1 VADKTVTVKLNADT
15 HGFTAAMARAATASK
30 QLGSQV
36 KAHGADFDRMA
47 SASTKAGLA
56 VTAGVGGA
64 VKAAVDWE
72 SAWTGVQ
79 KTVDATPAQYARLE
93 GQLRSLTSVLPVS
106 HQEIAGVAEA
116 AGQLGVKQQDVAK
129 FTSTMVKLG
138 TATNM
143 TSEEAA
149 TSLRQFMNVMGTAP
163 KDVDR
168 LAATVV
174 DLGNNSATTERDIV
188 EMGQRLSGTGKQMR
202 MSEPQVMAFGAAM
215 ASVGINAEAGG
226 TAMSRNWVTIDKAV
240 RQGGSSLQTM
250 ARVSGM
256 SAAQFKKAW
265 QTDAAG
271 ATNSLIEGLGR
282 AGKAGKD
289 VSGLLGKMGIKSQ
302 YQTDAMKRL
311 AGASAGAGNAQ
322 DQLADS
328 LKTAGQGWS
337 QNTALEAEFG
347 RRQATTASQ
356 MQIAV
361 NRIKNAAIG
370 VGQAALPVLG
380 RAAQKVA
387 EYADKFAQL
396 SPHTQEMILK
406 IGALGGASLIAA
418 GQVGKVARAVKDV
431 GLAVK
436 AIRGVAG
443 IAGAFT
449 GIGGAATKAAGAT
462 TGAGKAMSMMGGST
476 AGLPVKLLGVASAIG
491 AVSAV
496 ALKLAHDHD
505 ADWAANIDRQLGSTT
520 DWAEQAKLGVVDLDN
535 KMKQVNDGG
544 FGPLRENLTGLGDA
558 MNRAAGVNRNFWQR
572 QSDHLAHFMHAHADL
587 TEQSKAQMAKYDA
600 AISQFASSHS
610 WNDLQRNWQQIADMA
625 RNNGISD
632 DKLMSLFPKVQA
644 GLANTAKQ
652 LGVTGLSAK
661 EYAAWLRG
669 EVPSSVNRAAVAN
682 EKLAKSLG
690 IVPDR
695 KRVQLET
702 VIKDGKKGEVEALNK
717 EILKLPKDKRT
728 QVLATAKTKGFK
740 EAMSQAKDLEK
751 QAKGLQETTRHGV
764 KLEAKGSITSAQ
776 VHAMRQ
782 QLDGLSKAAAKEV
795 ALKFN
800 TGDLDGAKRKLQEFQ
815 NTVRTTTTTAGV
827 KLEIKGAT
835 TGDLEHLRAEMDR
848 LPQEKQVQIATTA
861 KTEGFNAALGQADE
875 FLATVSGIRQQTA
888 EGITVHAKGVVDAKE
903 INALRVDMEQLS
915 KEDQQKVS
923 ITAETKGLEPA
934 RRQIDELRTAHQRM
948 DSRNS
953 KPIVMKATVDGGA
966 KRDLTI
972 LDQQVTNM
980 HGKKVLIPASAPGAA
995 GTLVDIDGIQYKV
1008 EQLDGKNAL
1017 VQLGLKNTDGTYG
1030 GLKEVD
1036 AKRQELDGKSAT
1048 VKLNLPNTGDTAG
1061 KLNKVGKAADRLNGK
1076 KATVHTSAPSAGRT
1090 TSLLGRIM
1098 SAAGRVSA
1106 KRAMVRTSA
1115 PGAAQAHGLL
1125 NRVRSMA
1132 SQVAGKHPRVRTSA
1146 PGAVQATGLVR
1157 AVGRMA
1163 DWVNGK
1169 HARVTASANTGNARS
1184 ALNALTRPLRTTVTA
1199 VVKTVGKAA
1208 DAVKHILPH
1217 ANGGLHERHDP
1228 QIAKAGTYRVWA
1240 EPETGGEAY
1249 IPLARSKRGRS
1260 RLIAAQAVQRLGGA
1274 VQWFANGGI
1283 SGSQARMI
1291 LNIEARPT
1299 GELADYVKAV
1309 RAAANATRARERA
1322 SRAWWN
1328 ARRRHSKN
1336 EKRLADSLAKAKEK
1350 EKEAADKARQAQD
1363 ALARAAQ
1370 QAGDTMAKDYRAGGS
1385 WQDWAASMRDGVK
1398 ELGLFRWRLAKLRGM
1413 GLSQDNIDTIAAMG
1427 PGGLQLAGDVLA
1439 GGKTAVNS
1447 LNKAS
1452 NQLKRVSDQLGLVT
1466 MARYADGGFSSG
1478 RGVRVWSEPETGG
1491 EAYIP
1496 LASSKRS
1503 RSVQLWWE
1511 TGRRLGALP
1520 AQGSSRPVTP
1530 PPGTRGGY
1538 TPGPLDLS
1546 GLHITL
1552 SVPGLANAVDAKIV
1566 AANRATARN
1575 LVRSR

>member
-1 VADKTVTVKLNADT
+1 
-15 HGFTAAMARAATASK
+15 MARAATASK

-226 TAMSRNWVTIDKAV
+226 TAMSRNWIKIDKAV
-240 RQGGSSLQTM
+240 RSGGQSLQTM
-250 ARVSGM
+250 AQVSGM

-271 ATNSLIEGLGR
+271 ATNALIEGLGR
-282 AGKAGKD
+282 ASKSGQD
-289 VSGLLGKMGIKSQ
+289 VSKLLDQMGIKGQ

-328 LKTAGQGWS
+328 LKIAGQGWS
-337 QNTALEAEFG
+337 QNTALEEEFG
-347 RRQATTASQ
+347 RRQQTTASQ
-356 MQIAV
+356 MQLAM
-361 NRIKNAAIG
+361 NRIKDAAIN

-380 RAAQKVA
+380 RAAQQVSR
-387 EYADKFAQL
+387 YADRFAKL
-396 SPHTQEMILK
+396 SPRTQEMILK
-406 IGALGGASLIAA
+406 IGALGGVSLIAA
-418 GQVGKVARAVKDV
+418 GQVGKVARAFKDV

-436 AIRGVAG
+436 AIRAIGG
-443 IAGAFT
+443 IAGAFA
-449 GIGGAATKAAGAT
+449 GIGGPASKAAGGVTA
-462 TGAGKAMSMMGGST
+462 AGKAMSGVGGAT
-476 AGLPVKLLGVASAIG
+476 AGLSGKLFGVAAGLG
-491 AVSAV
+491 AVAV
-496 ALKLAHDHD
+496 AWAHQHD

-600 AISQFASSHS
+600 AISQFASSHA

-644 GLANTAKQ
+644 GLADTAKQ

-661 EYAAWLRG
+661 DYAGWLRG
-669 EVPSSVNRAAVAN
+669 EVPSAVNRAAVAN

-702 VIKDGKKGEVEALNK
+702 VIKGGKKGEVEKLNK

-728 QVLATAKTKGFK
+728 RVLATAKTKGFR
-740 EAMSQAKDLEK
+740 EAMAQAKDLEK
-751 QAKGLQETTRHGV
+751 QAKGLQETTKHGV
-764 KLEAKGSITSAQ
+764 KLDAKGSITSAQ

-835 TGDLEHLRAEMDR
+835 TGDLEHLRAEMDK
-848 LPQEKQVQIATTA
+848 LPKEKQVQIATTA
-861 KTEGFNAALGQADE
+861 KTDGFDKAMGQADE

-888 EGITVHAKGVVDAKE
+888 EGITVHAKGVVDAKQ

-1017 VQLGLKNTDGTYG
+1017 VQLGLKNTDGTYS

-1048 VKLNLPNTGDTAG
+1048 VKLNLPNTGDTEG

-1076 KATVHTSAPSAGRT
+1076 KATVHTSAPSAGHT

-1132 SQVAGKHPRVRTSA
+1132 SQVAGKHPRVVTSA

-1169 HARVTASANTGNARS
+1169 HARVTASANTGSARS

-1199 VVKTVGKAA
+1199 VVHTVGNVAS
-1208 DAVKHILPH
+1208 AVKGLFH
-1217 ANGGLHERHDP
+1217 ANGGMYERHDP
-1228 QIAKAGTYRVWA
+1228 QIAKAGAYRVWA
-1240 EPETGGEAY
+1240 EPETEGEAY
-1249 IPLARSKRGRS
+1249 IPFARSKRGRS
-1260 RLIAAQAVQRLGGA
+1260 RMIAAQAVQRLGGA

-1283 SGSQARMI
+1283 TGAQARMI

-1299 GELADYVKAV
+1299 GELADYVQAV
-1309 RAAANATRARERA
+1309 RDAANATRDRQRA

-1328 ARRRHSKN
+1328 ARRRHSKS
-1336 EKRLADSLAKAKEK
+1336 EKKLGEALSKAKEK
-1350 EKEAADKARQAQD
+1350 ERDATEKARQAAD
-1363 ALARAAQ
+1363 ALARSAA

-1385 WQDWAASMRDGVK
+1385 WQDWATSMRDGVK

-1413 GLSQDNIDTIAAMG
+1413 GLSQENVDTIAGMG
-1427 PGGLQLAGDVLA
+1427 PAGVQLAGDVLA

-1447 LNKAS
+1447 LNAAS
-1452 NQLKRVSDQLGLVT
+1452 NQLKKVSDQLGLVT
-1466 MARYADGGFSSG
+1466 MTKYADGGFSSG
-1478 RGVRVWSEPETGG
+1478 RGIRVWSEPETGG

-1496 LASSKRS
+1496 LASGKRS
-1503 RSVQLWWE
+1503 RSTQLWWE
-1511 TGRRLGALP
+1511 TGRRLGAIP
-1520 AQGSSRPVTP
+1520 ATGQPRPITP
-1530 PPGTRGGY
+1530 PAGTRGGY
-1538 TPGPLDLS
+1538 TPGALDLS

>member
-1 VADKTVTVKLNADT
+1 MADKTVTVKLNADT

-226 TAMSRNWVTIDKAV
+226 TAMSRNWIKIDKAV
-240 RQGGSSLQTM
+240 RSGGQSLQTM
-250 ARVSGM
+250 AQVSGM

-271 ATNSLIEGLGR
+271 ATNALIEGLGR
-282 AGKAGKD
+282 ASKSGQD
-289 VSGLLGKMGIKSQ
+289 VSKLLDQMGIKGQ

-328 LKTAGQGWS
+328 LKIAGQGWS
-337 QNTALEAEFG
+337 QNTALEEEFG
-347 RRQATTASQ
+347 RRQQTTASQ
-356 MQIAV
+356 MQIAM
-361 NRIKNAAIG
+361 NRIKDAAIN

-380 RAAQKVA
+380 RAAQKISG
-387 EYADKFAQL
+387 YADRFAKL

-406 IGALGGASLIAA
+406 IGALGGVSLIAA
-418 GQVGKVARAVKDV
+418 GQVGKVARAFKDV

-436 AIRGVAG
+436 AIRGITG
-443 IAGAFT
+443 IAGAFA
-449 GIGGAATKAAGAT
+449 GIGGPASKAAGGVTA
-462 TGAGKAMSMMGGST
+462 AGKAMSGVGRST
-476 AGLPVKLLGVASAIG
+476 AGLGGKLFGVAAGLG
-491 AVSAV
+491 AVAV
-496 ALKLAHDHD
+496 AWAHQHD

-520 DWAEQAKLGVVDLDN
+520 EWAEQAKLGIVDLDD
-535 KMKQVNDGG
+535 KLKQVNDGG

-558 MNRAAGVNRNFWQR
+558 MNRASGANRNFWQR
-572 QSDHLAHFMHAHADL
+572 QSDHLAHFVGANADL
-587 TEQSKAQMAKYDA
+587 TEQSKAQLSKYDE
-600 AISQFASSHS
+600 AISQFASSHA
-610 WNDLQRNWQQIADMA
+610 WNDLQRNWAQISDMA
-625 RNNGISD
+625 KHNGISD
-632 DKLMSLFPKVQA
+632 DRLMSLFPKVQS
-644 GLANTAKQ
+644 GLADTAKQ
-652 LGVTGLSAK
+652 LGVTGLSAR
-661 EYAAWLRG
+661 EYAGWLRG
-669 EVPSSVNRAAVAN
+669 EIPSSVNRAAVAN

-690 IVPDR
+690 IVPDK

-702 VIKDGKKGEVEALNK
+702 VIKGGKKGEVEALNR
-717 EILKLPKDKRT
+717 EILKLPKDKQTR
-728 QVLATAKTKGFK
+728 VLATAKTKGFK
-740 EAMSQAKDLEK
+740 EAMAQAKDLEK

-764 KLEAKGSITSAQ
+764 KLEAKGGITSAQ

-782 QLDGLSKAAAKEV
+782 QLEGLSKAAAKEV

-800 TGDLDGAKRKLQEFQ
+800 TGDLDGARRKLQEFQ
-815 NTVRTTTTTAGV
+815 NTVRTTATKAGV

-835 TGDLEHLRAEMDR
+835 TGDLEHLRAEMDK
-848 LPQEKQVQIATTA
+848 LPKEKQVQIATTA
-861 KTEGFNAALGQADE
+861 KTDGFDKAMGQATQ
-875 FLATVSGIRQQTA
+875 FQQQIA
-888 EGITVHAKGVVDAKE
+888 GITRSTKDGVTVKIKGVTDATQ
-903 INALRVDMEQLS
+903 ITALKTDMERLTTQ
-915 KEDQQKVS
+915 DQKKVS
-923 ITAETKGLEPA
+923 LIAETRGLEPA
-934 RRQIDELRTAHQRM
+934 RQAIDDIRRSYGRIS
-948 DSRNS
+948 DSA
-953 KPIVMKATVDGGA
+953 PINMKATVQGGA
-966 KRDLTI
+966 EKQLTV
-972 LDQQVTNM
+972 LDQHAT
-980 HGKKVLIPASAPGAA
+980 
-995 GTLVDIDGIQYKV
+995 D
-1008 EQLDGKNAL
+1008 LDGKNVL
-1017 VQLGLKNTDGTYG
+1017 VTTSAPDAYGTMVEIDGIKYKVDELEGQSVLIPLGLKNTDGTYD
-1030 GLKEVD
+1030 GLRKTD
-1036 AKRQELDGKSAT
+1036 AKVQELDGKSAT
-1048 VKLNLPNTGDTAG
+1048 VKLNLPNTGDTEG
-1061 KLNKVGKAADRLNGK
+1061 KLNRVGKAADRVNGK

-1132 SQVAGKHPRVRTSA
+1132 SQVAGKHPRVVTSA
-1146 PGAVQATGLVR
+1146 PGATQATGLVR
-1157 AVGRMA
+1157 AVGKAA

-1169 HARVTASANTGNARS
+1169 HARVTASANTGSARS

-1199 VVKTVGKAA
+1199 VVHTVGNVAS
-1208 DAVKHILPH
+1208 AVKGLFH
-1217 ANGGLHERHDP
+1217 ANGGMYERHDP
-1228 QIAKAGTYRVWA
+1228 QIAKAGAYRVWA
-1240 EPETGGEAY
+1240 EPETEGEAY
-1249 IPLARSKRGRS
+1249 IPFARSKRGRS
-1260 RLIAAQAVQRLGGA
+1260 RMIAAQAVQRLGGS

-1283 SGSQARMI
+1283 TGSQARMI

-1299 GELADYVKAV
+1299 GELADYVQAV
-1309 RAAANATRARERA
+1309 RDAANATRARQRA

-1328 ARRRHSKN
+1328 ARRRHSKT
-1336 EKRLADSLAKAKEK
+1336 EKRLGDALAKAKEK
-1350 EKEAADKARQAQD
+1350 EKEAADKARQATD
-1363 ALARAAQ
+1363 ALANAAA

-1385 WQDWAASMRDGVK
+1385 WQDWATSMRDGVK

-1413 GLSQDNIDTIAAMG
+1413 GLSQENVDTIAGMG
-1427 PGGLQLAGDVLA
+1427 PAGVQLAGDVLA

-1447 LNKAS
+1447 LNAAS
-1452 NQLKRVSDQLGLVT
+1452 NQLKKVSDQLGLVT
-1466 MARYADGGFSSG
+1466 MTKYADGGFSSG
-1478 RGVRVWSEPETGG
+1478 RGIRVWSEPETGG

-1496 LASSKRS
+1496 LASGKRS
-1503 RSVQLWWE
+1503 RSTQLWWE
-1511 TGRRLGALP
+1511 TGRRLGAIP
-1520 AQGSSRPVTP
+1520 ATGQPRPITP
-1530 PPGTRGGY
+1530 PAGTRGGY
-1538 TPGPLDLS
+1538 TPGPVDLS

>member
-1 VADKTVTVKLNADT
+1 MADKTVTVKLNADT

-168 LAATVV
+168 LASTVV

-418 GQVGKVARAVKDV
+418 GQVGKVARAFKDV
-431 GLAVK
+431 GLAVQ
-436 AIRGVAG
+436 AVRGIAGVAG
-443 IAGAFT
+443 AFA
-449 GIGGAATKAAGAT
+449 GIGGSAGKAAGGASA
-462 TGAGKAMSMMGGST
+462 AGKAMSRLGGST
-476 AGLPVKLLGVASAIG
+476 AGLGGKLFGVAAGLG
-491 AVSAV
+491 AVAV
-496 ALKLAHDHD
+496 AWAHQHD
-505 ADWAANIDRQLGSTT
+505 ADWAADIDRKLGSTT
-520 DWAEQAKLGVVDLDN
+520 EWAEQAKLGIVDLDD
-535 KMKQVNDGG
+535 KLKQVNDGG

-558 MNRAAGVNRNFWQR
+558 LNHATGTNLSFWQR
-572 QSDHLAHFMHAHADL
+572 QESRLAGVLHNSAELSA
-587 TEQSKAQMAKYDA
+587 QSKAQMAKLDSA
-600 AISQFASSHS
+600 LSGLATSHS
-610 WNDLQRNWQQIADMA
+610 WTDLKNNWKQIADAA
-625 RNNGISD
+625 RENGISD
-632 DKLMSLFPKVQA
+632 DKIMSLFPKVQA

-661 EYAAWLRG
+661 EYAGWLRG
-669 EVPSSVNRAAVAN
+669 EIPSSVNRAAVAN

-690 IVPDR
+690 IVPDK
-695 KRVQLET
+695 KRVRVETSIKDEKPGQLE
-702 VIKDGKKGEVEALNK
+702 KLNK
-717 EILKLPKDKRT
+717 EIAKVPANKQSIVET
-728 QVLATAKTKGFK
+728 TARTKGFS
-740 EAMSQAKDLEK
+740 EAMAQAKDLEK
-751 QAKGLQETTRHGV
+751 QAKGLQATTKHGV
-764 KLEAKGSITSAQ
+764 KVEIKGNTDTGKVRALREQLE
-776 VHAMRQ
+776 
-782 QLDGLSKAAAKEV
+782 GLSKAAAQKV
-795 ALKFN
+795 AITAK
-800 TGDLDGAKRKLQEFQ
+800 TQGLDAAKKQLQEFQ
-815 NTVRTTTTTAGV
+815 NTVRTTVTKAGV

-835 TGDLEHLRAEMDR
+835 TGDLEHLRAEMDK
-848 LPQEKQVQIATTA
+848 LPKEKQVQIATTA
-861 KTEGFNAALGQADE
+861 KTEGFDKAMGQADE

-888 EGITVHAKGVVDAKE
+888 EGITVHARGVVDAKE

-934 RRQIDELRTAHQRM
+934 RKQIDELRAAHQRM

-980 HGKKVLIPASAPGAA
+980 HGKQVLIPASAPGAA
-995 GTLVDIDGIQYKV
+995 GTLVDIDGIQYRV

-1017 VQLGLKNTDGTYG
+1017 VQLGLKNTDGTYS

-1076 KATVHTSAPSAGRT
+1076 KATIHTSAPSAGRT

-1132 SQVAGKHPRVRTSA
+1132 SQVAGKHPRVLTSA

-1169 HARVTASANTGNARS
+1169 YARVTASANTGNARS

-1199 VVKTVGKAA
+1199 VVHTVGNVAN
-1208 DAVKHILPH
+1208 AVKGIFH
-1217 ANGGLHERHDP
+1217 ANGGLYERHDP
-1228 QIAKAGTYRVWA
+1228 QIAKPGTYRVWA

-1249 IPLARSKRGRS
+1249 IPFARSKRGRS
-1260 RLIAAQAVQRLGGA
+1260 RMIAAQAVQRLGGA

-1291 LNIEARPT
+1291 LNIEAHST
-1299 GELADYVKAV
+1299 GELADYVAAV
-1309 RAAANATRARERA
+1309 RAAANATRDRQRA

-1336 EKRLADSLAKAKEK
+1336 EKRLADALAKSKEK

-1413 GLSQDNIDTIAAMG
+1413 GLSQDNIDTIAGMG

-1466 MARYADGGFSSG
+1466 MTRYADGGFSSG

-1511 TGRRLGALP
+1511 TGRRLGAIP
-1520 AQGSSRPVTP
+1520 ATGSSRPITP
-1530 PPGTRGGY
+1530 PPVTRGGY

>member
-1 VADKTVTVKLNADT
+1 MADKTVTVKLNADT

-188 EMGQRLSGTGKQMR
+188 EMGQRLSGTGKQLR

-226 TAMSRNWVTIDKAV
+226 TAMSRNWIKIDKAV
-240 RQGGSSLQTM
+240 RSGGQSLQTM
-250 ARVSGM
+250 AQVSGM

-271 ATNSLIEGLGR
+271 ATNALIEGLGR
-282 AGKAGKD
+282 ASKSGQD
-289 VSGLLGKMGIKSQ
+289 VSKLLDQMGIKGQ

-328 LKTAGQGWS
+328 LKIAGQGWS
-337 QNTALEAEFG
+337 QNTALEEEFG

-356 MQIAV
+356 MQIAM
-361 NRIKNAAIG
+361 NRIKDAAIN

-380 RAAQKVA
+380 RAAQKISG
-387 EYADKFAQL
+387 YADRFAKL
-396 SPHTQEMILK
+396 SPRTQEMILK
-406 IGALGGASLIAA
+406 IGALGGVSLIAA
-418 GQVGKVARAVKDV
+418 GQIGKVARAFKDV
-431 GLAVK
+431 GLAVQ
-436 AIRGVAG
+436 AVRGIAGVAG
-443 IAGAFT
+443 AFA
-449 GIGGAATKAAGAT
+449 GIGGSAGKAAGGASA
-462 TGAGKAMSMMGGST
+462 AGKAMSGLGGST
-476 AGLPVKLLGVASAIG
+476 AGLGGKLFGVAAGLG
-491 AVSAV
+491 AVAV
-496 ALKLAHDHD
+496 AWAHQHD
-505 ADWAANIDRQLGSTT
+505 ADWAADIDRKLGSTT
-520 DWAEQAKLGVVDLDN
+520 DWAEQAKLGVVDLDD
-535 KMKQVNDGG
+535 KLKQVNDGG
-544 FGPLRENLTGLGDA
+544 FGPLRENLNGLGDA
-558 MNRAAGVNRNFWQR
+558 LNHATGTNLSFWQR
-572 QSDHLAHFMHAHADL
+572 QESRLAGVLHNSAELSA
-587 TEQSKAQMAKYDA
+587 QSKAQMAKLDSA
-600 AISQFASSHS
+600 LSGLATSHS
-610 WNDLQRNWQQIADMA
+610 WTDLKNNWKQIADAA
-625 RNNGISD
+625 RENGISD
-632 DKLMSLFPKVQA
+632 DKIMSLFPKVQA

-661 EYAAWLRG
+661 EYAGWLRG
-669 EVPSSVNRAAVAN
+669 EIPSSVNRAAVAN

-690 IVPDR
+690 IVPDK

-702 VIKDGKKGEVEALNK
+702 VIKGGKKGEVEALNR
-717 EILKLPKDKRT
+717 EILKLPKDKQTR
-728 QVLATAKTKGFK
+728 VLATAKTKGFK
-740 EAMSQAKDLEK
+740 EAMAQAKDLEK
-751 QAKGLQETTRHGV
+751 QAKGLQETTKHGV
-764 KLEAKGSITSAQ
+764 KLEAKGGITSAQ

-782 QLDGLSKAAAKEV
+782 QLEGLSKAAAKEV

-800 TGDLDGAKRKLQEFQ
+800 TGDLDGARRKLQEFQ
-815 NTVRTTTTTAGV
+815 NTVRTTATKAGV

-835 TGDLEHLRAEMDR
+835 TGDLEHLRAEMDK
-848 LPQEKQVQIATTA
+848 LPKEKQVQIATTA
-861 KTEGFNAALGQADE
+861 KTDGFDKAMGQATQ
-875 FLATVSGIRQQTA
+875 FQQQIAGIRQQTA

-934 RRQIDELRTAHQRM
+934 RKQIDDLRTAHQRM

-980 HGKKVLIPASAPGAA
+980 HGKKVLIPASAPGAVGA
-995 GTLVDIDGIQYKV
+995 LVDIDGIQYKV
-1008 EQLDGKNAL
+1008 EQLDGKNVL
-1017 VQLGLKNTDGTYG
+1017 VQLGLENTDGTYG

-1048 VKLNLPNTGDTAG
+1048 VKLNLPNTGDSEG
-1061 KLNKVGKAADRLNGK
+1061 KLNRVGKAADRLNGK
-1076 KATVHTSAPSAGRT
+1076 KATVHTSAPSAGHT

-1132 SQVAGKHPRVRTSA
+1132 SQVAGKHPRVVTSA
-1146 PGAVQATGLVR
+1146 PGATQATGLVR
-1157 AVGRMA
+1157 AVGKAA

-1169 HARVTASANTGNARS
+1169 HARVTASANTGSARS

-1199 VVKTVGKAA
+1199 VVHTVGNVAS
-1208 DAVKHILPH
+1208 AVKGLFH
-1217 ANGGLHERHDP
+1217 ANGGMYERHDP
-1228 QIAKAGTYRVWA
+1228 QIAKAGAYRVWA
-1240 EPETGGEAY
+1240 EPETEGEAY
-1249 IPLARSKRGRS
+1249 IPFARSKRGRS
-1260 RLIAAQAVQRLGGA
+1260 RMIAAQAVQRLGGS

-1283 SGSQARMI
+1283 TGAQARMI

-1299 GELADYVKAV
+1299 GELADYVQAV
-1309 RAAANATRARERA
+1309 RDAANATRARQRA

-1328 ARRRHSKN
+1328 ARRRHSKS
-1336 EKRLADSLAKAKEK
+1336 EKKLGEALSKAKEK
-1350 EKEAADKARQAQD
+1350 ERDATEKARQAAD
-1363 ALARAAQ
+1363 ALARSAA

-1385 WQDWAASMRDGVK
+1385 WQDWATSMREGVK

-1413 GLSQDNIDTIAAMG
+1413 GLSQENVDTIAGMG
-1427 PGGLQLAGDVLA
+1427 PAGVQLAGDVLA

-1447 LNKAS
+1447 LNAAS
-1452 NQLKRVSDQLGLVT
+1452 NQLKKVSDQLGLVT
-1466 MARYADGGFSSG
+1466 MTKYADGGFSSG
-1478 RGVRVWSEPETGG
+1478 QGIRVWSEPETGG

-1496 LASSKRS
+1496 LASGKRS
-1503 RSVQLWWE
+1503 RSTQLWWE
-1511 TGRRLGALP
+1511 TGRRLGAIP
-1520 AQGSSRPVTP
+1520 ATGQPRPITP
-1530 PPGTRGGY
+1530 PAGTRSGY
-1538 TPGPLDLS
+1538 TPGAVDLS

>member
-1 VADKTVTVKLNADT
+1 MADKTVTVKLNADT

-226 TAMSRNWVTIDKAV
+226 TAMSRNWIKIDKAV
-240 RQGGSSLQTM
+240 RSGGQSLQTM
-250 ARVSGM
+250 AQVSGM

-271 ATNSLIEGLGR
+271 ATNALIEGLGR
-282 AGKAGKD
+282 ASKSGQD
-289 VSGLLGKMGIKSQ
+289 VSKLLDQMGIKGQ

-328 LKTAGQGWS
+328 LKIAGQGWS
-337 QNTALEAEFG
+337 QNTALEEEFG
-347 RRQATTASQ
+347 RRQQTTASQ
-356 MQIAV
+356 MQLAM
-361 NRIKNAAIG
+361 NRIKDAAIN

-380 RAAQKVA
+380 RAAQKVSR
-387 EYADKFAQL
+387 YADRFAKL
-396 SPHTQEMILK
+396 SPRTQEMILK
-406 IGALGGASLIAA
+406 IGALGGVSLIAA
-418 GQVGKVARAVKDV
+418 GQVGKVARAFKDV

-436 AIRGVAG
+436 AIRAIGG
-443 IAGAFT
+443 IAGAFA
-449 GIGGAATKAAGAT
+449 GIGGPASKAAGGVTA
-462 TGAGKAMSMMGGST
+462 AGKAMSGVGGAT
-476 AGLPVKLLGVASAIG
+476 AGLSGKLFGVAAGLG
-491 AVSAV
+491 AVAV
-496 ALKLAHDHD
+496 AWAHQHD

-520 DWAEQAKLGVVDLDN
+520 EWAEQAKLGIVDLDD
-535 KMKQVNDGG
+535 KLKQVNDGG

-558 MNRAAGVNRNFWQR
+558 MNRASGANRNFWQR
-572 QSDHLAHFMHAHADL
+572 QSDHLAHFVGANADL
-587 TEQSKAQMAKYDA
+587 TEQSKAQLAKYDA
-600 AISQFASSHS
+600 AISQFASSHA
-610 WNDLQRNWQQIADMA
+610 WNDLQRNWTQISDMA
-625 RNNGISD
+625 KHNGISD
-632 DKLMSLFPKVQA
+632 DRLMSLFPKVQA
-644 GLANTAKQ
+644 GLADTAKQ
-652 LGVTGLSAK
+652 LGVTGLSAR
-661 EYAAWLRG
+661 EYAGWLRG
-669 EVPSSVNRAAVAN
+669 EIPSSVNRAAVAN

-690 IVPDR
+690 IVPDK

-702 VIKDGKKGEVEALNK
+702 VIKGGKKGEVEALNR
-717 EILKLPKDKRT
+717 EILKLPKDKQTR
-728 QVLATAKTKGFK
+728 VLATAKTKGFK
-740 EAMSQAKDLEK
+740 EAMAQAKDLEK

-764 KLEAKGSITSAQ
+764 KLEAKGGITSAQ

-782 QLDGLSKAAAKEV
+782 QLEGLSKAAAKEV

-800 TGDLDGAKRKLQEFQ
+800 TGDLDGARRKLQEFQ
-815 NTVRTTTTTAGV
+815 NTVRTTVTKAGV

-835 TGDLEHLRAEMDR
+835 TGDLEHLRAEMDK
-848 LPQEKQVQIATTA
+848 LPKEKQVQIATTA
-861 KTEGFNAALGQADE
+861 KTDGFDKAMGQATQ
-875 FLATVSGIRQQTA
+875 FQQQIAGIRQQTA

-934 RRQIDELRTAHQRM
+934 RKQIDDLRTAHQRM

-980 HGKKVLIPASAPGAA
+980 HGKKVLIPASAPGAVGA
-995 GTLVDIDGIQYKV
+995 LVDIDGIQYKV
-1008 EQLDGKNAL
+1008 EQLDGKNVL
-1017 VQLGLKNTDGTYG
+1017 VQLGLENTDGTYG

-1048 VKLNLPNTGDTAG
+1048 VKLNLPNTGDSEG
-1061 KLNKVGKAADRLNGK
+1061 KLSRVGKAADRLNGK

-1132 SQVAGKHPRVRTSA
+1132 SQVAGKHPRVVTSA
-1146 PGAVQATGLVR
+1146 PGATQATGLVR
-1157 AVGRMA
+1157 AVGKAA

-1169 HARVTASANTGNARS
+1169 HARVTASANTGSARS

-1199 VVKTVGKAA
+1199 VVHTVGNVAS
-1208 DAVKHILPH
+1208 AVKGLFH
-1217 ANGGLHERHDP
+1217 ANGGMYERHDP
-1228 QIAKAGTYRVWA
+1228 QIAKAGAYRVWA
-1240 EPETGGEAY
+1240 EPETEGEAY
-1249 IPLARSKRGRS
+1249 IPFARSKRGRS
-1260 RLIAAQAVQRLGGA
+1260 RMIAAQAVQRLGGA

-1283 SGSQARMI
+1283 TGSQARMI

-1299 GELADYVKAV
+1299 GELADYVQAV
-1309 RAAANATRARERA
+1309 RDAANATRARQRA

-1328 ARRRHSKN
+1328 ARRRHSKT
-1336 EKRLADSLAKAKEK
+1336 EKRLGDALAKAKEK
-1350 EKEAADKARQAQD
+1350 ERDATEKARQAAD
-1363 ALARAAQ
+1363 ALANAAA
-1370 QAGDTMAKDYRAGGS
+1370 QAGDGMAKDYRAGGS

-1413 GLSQDNIDTIAAMG
+1413 GLSQENVDTIAGMG
-1427 PGGLQLAGDVLA
+1427 PAGVQLAGDVLA

-1447 LNKAS
+1447 LNAAS
-1452 NQLKRVSDQLGLVT
+1452 NQLKKVSDQLGLVT
-1466 MARYADGGFSSG
+1466 MTKYADGGFSSG
-1478 RGVRVWSEPETGG
+1478 QGIRVWSEPETGG

-1496 LASSKRS
+1496 LASGKRS
-1503 RSVQLWWE
+1503 RSTQLWWE
-1511 TGRRLGALP
+1511 TGRRLGAIP
-1520 AQGSSRPVTP
+1520 ATGQPRPITP
-1530 PPGTRGGY
+1530 PAGTRGGY
-1538 TPGPLDLS
+1538 TPGALDLS

>member
-36 KAHGADFDRMA
+36 KAHGTDFDRMA

-226 TAMSRNWVTIDKAV
+226 TAMSRNWIKIDKAV
-240 RQGGSSLQTM
+240 RSGGQSLQTM
-250 ARVSGM
+250 AQVSGM

-271 ATNSLIEGLGR
+271 ATNALIEGLGR
-282 AGKAGKD
+282 ASKSGQD
-289 VSGLLGKMGIKSQ
+289 VSKLLDQMGIKGQ

-328 LKTAGQGWS
+328 LKIAGQGWS
-337 QNTALEAEFG
+337 QNTALEEEFG
-347 RRQATTASQ
+347 RRQQTTASQ
-356 MQIAV
+356 MQLAM
-361 NRIKNAAIG
+361 NRIKDAAIN

-380 RAAQKVA
+380 RAAQKVSG
-387 EYADKFAQL
+387 YADRFAKL
-396 SPHTQEMILK
+396 SPRTQEMILK
-406 IGALGGASLIAA
+406 IGALGGVSLIAA
-418 GQVGKVARAVKDV
+418 GQVGKVARAFKDV

-436 AIRGVAG
+436 AIRGITG
-443 IAGAFT
+443 IAGAFA
-449 GIGGAATKAAGAT
+449 GIGGPASKAAGGVTA
-462 TGAGKAMSMMGGST
+462 AGKAMSGVGGAT
-476 AGLPVKLLGVASAIG
+476 AGLSGKLFGVAAGLG
-491 AVSAV
+491 AVAV
-496 ALKLAHDHD
+496 AWAHQHD
-505 ADWAANIDRQLGSTT
+505 ADWAASIDRQLGSTT
-520 DWAEQAKLGVVDLDN
+520 EWAEQAKLGVVDLDD
-535 KMKQVNDGG
+535 KLKQVNDGG

-558 MNRAAGVNRNFWQR
+558 LNHATGTNLSFWQR
-572 QSDHLAHFMHAHADL
+572 QESRLAGVLHNSAELSA
-587 TEQSKAQMAKYDA
+587 QSKSQMAKLDSA
-600 AISQFASSHS
+600 LSGLATSHS
-610 WNDLQRNWQQIADMA
+610 WTDLKNNWKQIADAA
-625 RNNGISD
+625 RENGISD
-632 DKLMSLFPKVQA
+632 DKIMSLFPKVQA
-644 GLANTAKQ
+644 GLAATAKQ

-661 EYAAWLRG
+661 DYAGWLRG
-669 EVPSSVNRAAVAN
+669 EVPSAVNRAAVAN

-702 VIKDGKKGEVEALNK
+702 VIKGGKKGEVEKLNK

-728 QVLATAKTKGFK
+728 RVLATAKTKGFR
-740 EAMSQAKDLEK
+740 EAMAQAKDLEK

-764 KLEAKGSITSAQ
+764 KLDAKGSITSAQ

-835 TGDLEHLRAEMDR
+835 TGDLEHLRAEMDK
-848 LPQEKQVQIATTA
+848 LPKEKQVQIATTA
-861 KTEGFNAALGQADE
+861 KTDGFDKAMGQADE

-888 EGITVHAKGVVDAKE
+888 EGITVHAKGVVDAKQ

-1017 VQLGLKNTDGTYG
+1017 VQLGLKNTDGTYS

-1048 VKLNLPNTGDTAG
+1048 VKLNLPNTGDTEG

-1132 SQVAGKHPRVRTSA
+1132 SQVAGKHPRVVTSA

-1169 HARVTASANTGNARS
+1169 HARVTASANTGSARS

-1199 VVKTVGKAA
+1199 VVHTVGNVAN
-1208 DAVKHILPH
+1208 AVKGIFH
-1217 ANGGLHERHDP
+1217 ANGGLYERHDA
-1228 QIAKAGTYRVWA
+1228 QIAKAGAYRIWA
-1240 EPETGGEAY
+1240 EPETEGEAY
-1249 IPLARSKRGRS
+1249 IPFARSKRGRS
-1260 RLIAAQAVQRLGGA
+1260 RMIAAQAVQRLGGA

-1283 SGSQARMI
+1283 NGAQARMI

-1299 GELADYVKAV
+1299 GELADYVQAV
-1309 RAAANATRARERA
+1309 RDAANATRDRQRA

-1328 ARRRHSKN
+1328 ARRRHSKS
-1336 EKRLADSLAKAKEK
+1336 EKKLGEALAKSKEK

-1385 WQDWAASMRDGVK
+1385 WQDWAASMREGVK
-1398 ELGLFRWRLAKLRGM
+1398 ELDLFRWRLAKLRGM
-1413 GLSQDNIDTIAAMG
+1413 GLSQDNIDTIAGMG

-1466 MARYADGGFSSG
+1466 MTKYADGGFSSG

-1496 LASSKRS
+1496 LSGSKRS

-1511 TGRRLGALP
+1511 TGRRLGAVP
-1520 AQGSSRPVTP
+1520 ATGQPRPATP